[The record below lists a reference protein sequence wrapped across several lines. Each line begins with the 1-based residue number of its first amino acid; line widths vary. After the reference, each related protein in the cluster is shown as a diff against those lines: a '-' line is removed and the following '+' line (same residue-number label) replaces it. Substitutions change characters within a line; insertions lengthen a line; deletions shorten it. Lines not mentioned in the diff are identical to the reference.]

1 MATSLPARGTF
12 GQVTETGAMGF
23 RRIPAAAAGRAARSL
38 PVLAGVAEGQIQQ
51 AAWVARC
58 VGRGQAAPLRP
69 ADVTALA
76 STLAVR
82 TFPPGSVLFAD
93 GDQTPGVWI
102 VREGRIEL
110 SAGSG
115 RRRAV
120 VQLLRPGDVD
130 GDIQLL
136 LAMPLPYTGRAM
148 SEVTCLFLGRD
159 DFERLLGAHPAIAR
173 RWLSSVAQR
182 LAASQARVLA
192 LLGGSLTAQASK
204 LLADEAVNGRVEVP
218 QRTLAAMLGVQRP
231 SLNKVLKDL
240 EQEGL
245 IRISYSAIEVCD
257 TARLATRA

>member
-1 MATSLPARGTF
+1 M
-12 GQVTETGAMGF
+12 GAMSF
-23 RRIPAAAAGRAARSL
+23 RRLPAAAAQRAARLL
-38 PVLAGVAEGQIQQ
+38 PVPASPAEAQIRQ

-58 VGRGQAAPLRP
+58 VGRGQSAPLRP
-69 ADVTALA
+69 GDVTALA

-82 TFPPGSVLFAD
+82 TFPPGSVLFGG

-102 VREGRIEL
+102 VRDGRIEL
-110 SAGSG
+110 SVGSG

-136 LAMPLPYTGRAM
+136 LEMPLPYTGRALDG
-148 SEVTCLFLGRD
+148 VTCLYLTQE
-159 DFERLLGAHPAIAR
+159 DFEQLLATHPAIAR

-192 LLGGSLTAQASK
+192 LLGGSLAAQAAS
-204 LLADEAVNGRVEVP
+204 LLADEAVDGRVELP

-240 EQEGL
+240 ERGGL
-245 IRISYSAIEVCD
+245 IRISYSTIEVLD
-257 TARLATRA
+257 RARLTVRA